1 MRQHRF
7 RITQLHVKFLRH
19 SVSWLLRWG
28 RRLLLIVHWWNRLST
43 WLVAVE
49 LVNCPITSTTFHII
63 LLGHGDWATHR
74 SCSILRRVCLSQL
87 LVVSDKLLGRL
98 YLRLVSN
105 AQVSVGARLA
115 KTLVIVRHRVVVHWR
130 RVMGVELH
138 GMGMVIATVHLSWMV
153 AVVRRVML
161 HHHVVWWWRRVMVK
175 VMRLAW
181 RHVVVIML
189 VAKSR
194 GWVKTVTRLVI
205 DDFRVDFAH

>member
-1 MRQHRF
+1 
-7 RITQLHVKFLRH
+7 
-19 SVSWLLRWG
+19 
-28 RRLLLIVHWWNRLST
+28 
-43 WLVAVE
+43 
-49 LVNCPITSTTFHII
+49 
-63 LLGHGDWATHR
+63 
-74 SCSILRRVCLSQL
+74 
-87 LVVSDKLLGRL
+87 
-98 YLRLVSN
+98 
-105 AQVSVGARLA
+105 
-115 KTLVIVRHRVVVHWR
+115 
-130 RVMGVELH
+130 MGVELH